1 MKAARRVAGLTLH
14 KLLLPLF
21 LCSLLFILYSL
32 LSALC
37 SFRSVCVLPGDAAL
51 VVKLGVIAPFEG
63 TGRPL
68 GYAVLPAIKAAA
80 QEANARGDLGPYRV
94 LVVAFNDD
102 LDPPRAAEQARAL
115 ALDGAVV
122 AVLGPWTRPAAEA
135 AGPILAGAGLPFVA
149 RADLIAPAWGEKWD
163 DATLAAAADRAGED
177 ARRLLRGLAADIRR
191 HGRPSR
197 AGTAAALR

>member
-1 MKAARRVAGLTLH
+1 MKAALRVVRLTLCG
-14 KLLLPLF
+14 LFFPLV
-21 LCSLLFILYSL
+21 LCSLPSILS
-32 LSALC
+32 S
-37 SFRSVCVLPGDAAL
+37 LPGDAAA
-51 VVKLGVIAPFEG
+51 VIKIGVIAPFEG
-63 TGRPL
+63 AGRPL

-80 QEANARGDLGPYRV
+80 QEANARGDLGRYRV

-115 ALDGAVV
+115 ALDGDVI

-135 AGPILAGAGLPFVA
+135 AGPILAGAGLPFIA
-149 RADLIAPAWGEKWD
+149 RADLAAPAWGEKWD
-163 DATLAAAADRAGED
+163 DATLAAAAERAGED
-177 ARRLLRGLAADIRR
+177 ARRLLRALAEDVRL